1 MTASKAVDVRE
12 QGGLGADDGQ
22 FDDTGSGAA
31 FDGVACVRDDSA
43 AVLPHAGHSD
53 RAGNSHEEPGGW
65 EDASAAEHVDA
76 RAARGSSTAT
86 PRPSGTITIRRD
98 GALAT
103 VHVGTGRRAN
113 ALSTRDWQALAAVF
127 DGLGRDT
134 SLGAVV
140 VTGRGTNTFS
150 AGSDM
155 REWLSADPAEIDG
168 SFAAMESALSAVERL
183 PVPVVAQVRGS
194 AVGAGCQLAC
204 ACDLRIVAD
213 DARLGMPIARWGI
226 LVPPAFAAR
235 IALLTGP
242 ATARD
247 LLLTGRLVEGPEAVR
262 LHLATASV
270 PAEDLDTATADLVAA
285 ITAHPPAAIRAAKRA
300 VDAVIAPTR
309 DHLRGLPAGPA
320 ADYDSMRRSL
330 SSFLNGVT
338 GTS

>member
-1 MTASKAVDVRE
+1 MTGSRAVGVRRT
-12 QGGLGADDGQ
+12 GRHGTADGQ
-22 FDDTGSGAA
+22 FDGGADIQGDGAA
-31 FDGVACVRDDSA
+31 DTPRVGPPHTGATGNAGAPGSSRENPGDGR
-43 AVLPHAGHSD
+43 
-53 RAGNSHEEPGGW
+53 
-65 EDASAAEHVDA
+65 EDAPAVANDDAPATRRPDAAQAPPGSAIA
-76 RAARGSSTAT
+76 
-86 PRPSGTITIRRD
+86 IRRD
-98 GALAT
+98 GAVAT
-103 VHVGTGRRAN
+103 VLVGTGRRAN
-113 ALSTRDWQALAAVF
+113 ALSTHDWEALATVF
-127 DGLGRDT
+127 DGLAQDP

-213 DARLGMPIARWGI
+213 DARVGMPIARWGI

-247 LLLTGRLVEGPEAVR
+247 LLLTGRLVDGAEAVR
-262 LHLATASV
+262 LHLATSSV
-270 PAEDLDTATADLVAA
+270 PAADLDTATAGLVAA

-300 VDAVIAPTR
+300 VDTIVAPTR
-309 DHLRGLPAGPA
+309 ERLQRLPAGPA
-320 ADYDSMRRSL
+320 ADYDSMRHSL
-330 SSFLNGVT
+330 SSFLSAVGSA
-338 GTS
+338 G